1 MTEEIRKRLKRP
13 RRSMM
18 FLNAQR
24 PGLLKDAYVYR
35 PDTLMID
42 LEDAVAENQK
52 DSARFFRSHH
62 FTSLNVI
69 QNALPF
75 PSGLSRTPMV
85 PPMRPTRDRAM

>member
-1 MTEEIRKRLKRP
+1 MTEAIRKRLKRP

-42 LEDAVAENQK
+42 LEDAVAENQRTQRA
-52 DSARFFRSHH
+52 SRSTAR
-62 FTSLNVI
+62 
-69 QNALPF
+69 
-75 PSGLSRTPMV
+75 
-85 PPMRPTRDRAM
+85 